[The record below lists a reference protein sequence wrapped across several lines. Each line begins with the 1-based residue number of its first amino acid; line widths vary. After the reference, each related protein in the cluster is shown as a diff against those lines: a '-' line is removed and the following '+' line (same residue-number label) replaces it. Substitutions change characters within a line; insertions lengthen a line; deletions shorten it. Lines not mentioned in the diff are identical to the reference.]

1 MERPV
6 FAEYHALGS
15 TSASY
20 MYRHKQFK
28 LIHHLGLESQ
38 FFDLSVD
45 PGEEVDLAGL
55 TAHRDVLEQL
65 EAGLRKI
72 VTPEVADAEAKDA
85 QRTRIK
91 ELGGID
97 AVIARRSGFVYS
109 PPPGKDWKSF

>member
-1 MERPV
+1 MSV
-6 FAEYHALGS
+6 
-15 TSASY
+15 T
-20 MYRHKQFK
+20 K
-28 LIHHLGLESQ
+28 LDITKDRCPMTFVKTKLH
-38 FFDLSVD
+38 
-45 PGEEVDLAGL
+45 
-55 TAHRDVLEQL
+55 LEQL